1 MYAQQ
6 DSWLRSNHHL
16 YFTDGI
22 VGGTAAKALV
32 AHGFGPSD
40 LHLKKDG
47 NRAAVCTSAATK
59 QLLTIY
65 YEAGHVQPG
74 LYVNAFATEHHPASE
89 VRHHDASFLQFM
101 VGIDDKV
108 QHSQEQGW
116 NRALHSCLDRALGWS
131 TCRRRK
137 GRPMSILQV
146 VVDLDAA
153 QKAITSVRECGLLGH
168 GNAQAF
174 KDCKEDWADEAG
186 NDLDVMRQTLPR
198 KARSWRMAVFF
209 EDIFADPPSQL
220 ELVGLWTLG
229 RHWWI
234 WSWMGTKCARFST
247 CTPFS
252 DGCPGAGDLRWYDL
266 GLLFSQLKDEPLQ
279 PTCFAKGTTVGR
291 RIDFVFVN
299 SPAVLFVKNFYVDV
313 NTPIPTHRPLIF
325 TISVDLFLIK
335 SLASPCHL
343 RTIICLSPLSTFLI
357 LFILCSNGTLTPF
370 LQTLTLLTVA
380 GICGL
385 STTLHY

>member
-1 MYAQQ
+1 MKTYLQ
-6 DSWLRSNHHL
+6 
-16 YFTDGI
+16 I
-22 VGGTAAKALV
+22 
-32 AHGFGPSD
+32 
-40 LHLKKDG
+40 LHP
-47 NRAAVCTSAATK
+47 NSS
-59 QLLTIY
+59 LLA
-65 YEAGHVQPG
+65 YELWA
-74 LYVNAFATEHHPASE
+74 
-89 VRHHDASFLQFM
+89 
-101 VGIDDKV
+101 GID
-108 QHSQEQGW
+108 EFG
-116 NRALHSCLDRALGWS
+116 
-131 TCRRRK
+131 
-137 GRPMSILQV
+137 LQ
-146 VVDLDAA
+146 
-153 QKAITSVRECGLLGH
+153 
-168 GNAQAF
+168 
-174 KDCKEDWADEAG
+174 W
-186 NDLDVMRQTLPR
+186 
-198 KARSWRMAVFF
+198 
-209 EDIFADPPSQL
+209 
-220 ELVGLWTLG
+220 
-229 RHWWI
+229 
-234 WSWMGTKCARFST
+234 
-247 CTPFS
+247 